1 RQRVQRAQAEVELRP
16 ALSQP
21 LPRNG
26 LKLISHLRP
35 RFRRGNERHPD
46 AGALGAVEHMADV
59 LTLVASKRELLGAD
73 NRLRPDRHHR
83 EPQLP
88 IRSIVTDLIESW
100 DPVLPLAIP
109 DESLG
114 PPFKRIRRADR
125 VPQRE

>member
-1 RQRVQRAQAEVELRP
+1 
-16 ALSQP
+16 
-21 LPRNG
+21 
-26 LKLISHLRP
+26 
-35 RFRRGNERHPD
+35 
-46 AGALGAVEHMADV
+46 MADV
-59 LTLVASKRELLGAD
+59 LTLVASKRELLRAD
-73 NRLRPDRHHR
+73 DRLRPDRHHR

-125 VPQRE
+125 VAQRECSSTPQRERDAEIVINPVIALGSV